1 VSAVR
6 KFNFPLTD
14 TLPVEDESGLVMRV
28 MLFRTK
34 YKLSFKFFFSFLDM
48 KGKNME
54 MRCFTSKLKFIF
66 VLFLRDIFVKEF
78 ECVRVYVC
86 VLVCFM

>member
-1 VSAVR
+1 MSAVR

-34 YKLSFKFFFSFLDM
+34 YKLSFKFFFLVSGHER
-48 KGKNME
+48 KKYGNE
-54 MRCFTSKLKFIF
+54 MLHFKIEIHFCAVSKRHLC
-66 VLFLRDIFVKEF
+66 E
-78 ECVRVYVC
+78 RV
-86 VLVCFM
+86 